1 MGNLSVA
8 SVERI
13 IRAAGGSRV
22 SREAAEALAV
32 ILEQKGMEIASKA
45 AKLARHA
52 GRKTITA
59 DDIRLAQ

>member
-1 MGNLSVA
+1 MGNISVA
-8 SVERI
+8 AVERI
-13 IRAAGGSRV
+13 IRAAGGTRV
-22 SREAAEALAV
+22 SREAAETLAV

-59 DDIRLAQ
+59 EDIRLAQ

>member
-13 IRAAGGSRV
+13 IRASGGTRV

-32 ILEQKGMEIASKA
+32 ILEQKGMEIAAKA
-45 AKLARHA
+45 VKLARHA

>member
-1 MGNLSVA
+1 MGTLSVA
-8 SVERI
+8 SVERL
-13 IRAAGGSRV
+13 IRSAGGSRV
-22 SREAAEALAV
+22 SKDAAEALAV
-32 ILEQKGMEIASKA
+32 ILEQKGMELASKA

>member
-1 MGNLSVA
+1 MGTLSVA
-8 SVERI
+8 SVERL
-13 IRAAGGSRV
+13 IRSAGGSRV
-22 SREAAEALAV
+22 SKDASEALAV
-32 ILEQKGMEIASKA
+32 ILEQKGMEMASKA